1 MASGG
6 LGAKTACV
14 AFLSNGAVGL
24 VCAARGPFPVPL
36 QTAASRSW
44 FGATGEPGPRCC
56 AAQLGS
62 GGINGAWAKKA
73 FAGPVLL
80 PHEGENFE
88 GGFQALE
95 TPSKASGPRSSVGA
109 VGETGPRC
117 CAVQLDSGGIAGAW
131 AQLVCAARVA
141 FPVPLQT
148 TASRSS
154 VGAVRGTG
162 NGC

>member
-14 AFLSNGAVGL
+14 AFLSKGAVGL

-95 TPSKASGPRSSVGA
+95 TPSKASGPREPEA
-109 VGETGPRC
+109 AQPRF
-117 CAVQLDSGGIAGAW
+117 ARWTAAG
-131 AQLVCAARVA
+131 C
-141 FPVPLQT
+141 
-148 TASRSS
+148 
-154 VGAVRGTG
+154 VRKWLALLP
-162 NGC
+162 

>member
-1 MASGG
+1 M
-6 LGAKTACV
+6 ACV
-14 AFLSNGAVGL
+14 AFLSKGAVGL
-24 VCAARGPFPVPL
+24 VCAARGDFPVPL

-44 FGATGEPGPRCC
+44 FSAVREPGPRCC

-95 TPSKASGPRSSVGA
+95 TPSKASGPREPEA
-109 VGETGPRC
+109 AQPRF
-117 CAVQLDSGGIAGAW
+117 ARWTAAG
-131 AQLVCAARVA
+131 C
-141 FPVPLQT
+141 
-148 TASRSS
+148 
-154 VGAVRGTG
+154 VRKWLALLP
-162 NGC
+162 